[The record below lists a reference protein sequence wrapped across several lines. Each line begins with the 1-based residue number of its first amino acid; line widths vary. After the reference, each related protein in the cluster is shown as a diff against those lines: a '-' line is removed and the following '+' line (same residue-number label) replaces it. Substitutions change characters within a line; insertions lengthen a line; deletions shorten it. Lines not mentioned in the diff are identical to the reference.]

1 VQAHKDDFLR
11 VGVSARYS
19 DGSAEVIKQLL
30 EWLARA
36 GFHAFIE
43 VKRGTIQPQFDEL
56 LDLAPTDLSKDPQQH
71 DMTAYR
77 RRCRHDVLHVVHN
90 RLMTSGA
97 ELTITSSQLDESVLL
112 TRLYHEG
119 DVDAALWYWEQR
131 GILRANSAGEGYVI
145 DDARDEDV
153 IQIIESYDWEE
164 IVEANDQP
172 TLNEADV
179 KADVFVCHASEDKE
193 SFVRPLVE
201 ELRQHVQVW
210 YDEFSL
216 TLGDSLRQK
225 IDQGL
230 RSSRF
235 GVVVLSKAFFDKNW
249 PQYEL
254 DGLAQKEMS
263 GGVKVILPIWHGVSK
278 EDVEAYSPSLAGR
291 VAVSSQRSL
300 SEIVEEI
307 LRVVK

>member
-201 ELRQHVQVW
+201 ELR
-210 YDEFSL
+210 
-216 TLGDSLRQK
+216 
-225 IDQGL
+225 
-230 RSSRF
+230 
-235 GVVVLSKAFFDKNW
+235 
-249 PQYEL
+249 
-254 DGLAQKEMS
+254 
-263 GGVKVILPIWHGVSK
+263 
-278 EDVEAYSPSLAGR
+278 
-291 VAVSSQRSL
+291 
-300 SEIVEEI
+300 
-307 LRVVK
+307 